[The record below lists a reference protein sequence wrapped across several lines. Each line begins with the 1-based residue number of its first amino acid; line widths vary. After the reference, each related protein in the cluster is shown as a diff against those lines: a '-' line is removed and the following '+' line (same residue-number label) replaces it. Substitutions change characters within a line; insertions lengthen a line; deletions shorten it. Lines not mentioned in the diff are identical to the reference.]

1 VFVIVLTQSS
11 VAEAEETAVRAV
23 DDRVDD
29 VSQGTRAHFA
39 LQTNM
44 SHLITKIKRE
54 SAVLDN
60 GTGRE
65 STCFFAIQKIAA
77 AVSVVML
84 QDGNE
89 QICTMVL
96 DKCEPWAFFSD

>member
-1 VFVIVLTQSS
+1 VRVAAISLTQSS

-54 SAVLDN
+54 KSA
-60 GTGRE
+60 E
-65 STCFFAIQKIAA
+65 SRPGFLLNKNCGCRRGC
-77 AVSVVML
+77 VVML

-89 QICTMVL
+89 QI
-96 DKCEPWAFFSD
+96 

>member
-54 SAVLDN
+54 SAP
-60 GTGRE
+60 R
-65 STCFFAIQKIAA
+65 STTQPTERVDLFCCDTKIAA

-89 QICTMVL
+89 QI
-96 DKCEPWAFFSD
+96 

>member
-1 VFVIVLTQSS
+1 MIALTQSS

-44 SHLITKIKRE
+44 SHLITKIKRAASAPSAE
-54 SAVLDN
+54 SRPV
-60 GTGRE
+60 
-65 STCFFAIQKIAA
+65 FFAKQKLLPPPCGC
-77 AVSVVML
+77 VVML
-84 QDGNE
+84 PE
-89 QICTMVL
+89 MS
-96 DKCEPWAFFSD
+96 KYE